1 MKTIVYHHDTPIT
14 RLLMEKDPKLIPL
27 FQRKKHINVTLSDDY
42 FLSLVHTI
50 IAQQLSSKVAT
61 VISKRLMDYFHHEI
75 TPKHIVEAQDETLRS
90 LGLSHQ
96 KIKYLKSL
104 AECLLSEK
112 VHFND
117 IHQLSDQEVIDM
129 LIQIKGIGVWTAQMF
144 LIFSL
149 GREDVFSVLDLGLR
163 NVVKDLYQNPNL
175 TNQDIDAIAQTWSP
189 YRTVVSHFLWHAYD
203 GVDE

>member
-1 MKTIVYHHDTPIT
+1 MKTIVYYHDTPIT
-14 RLLMEKDPKLIPL
+14 KSLMQKDPKLIPL
-27 FQRKKHINVTLSDDY
+27 FQRKKQIDVTLSDDY

-50 IAQQLSSKVAT
+50 IAQQLSSKVAS
-61 VISKRLMDYFHHEI
+61 VISRRLTDHFNERI
-75 TPKHIVEAQDETLRS
+75 TPDHIANADDQELRA

-104 AECLLSEK
+104 AECLITRK
-112 VHFND
+112 VHFDD
-117 IHQLSDQEVIDM
+117 IQQMSDQEVIDM
-129 LIQIKGIGVWTAQMF
+129 LVQIKGIGIWTAQMF

-163 NVVKDLYQNPNL
+163 NVVKDLYQNPAL
-175 TNQDIDAIAQTWSP
+175 TNQEIDKISQTWAP

-203 GVDE
+203 GIDE

>member
-1 MKTIVYHHDTPIT
+1 MKTIIYHQDSPVVSYLID
-14 RLLMEKDPKLIPL
+14 KDPRLKEL
-27 FQRKKHINVTLSDDY
+27 FQRKKQIIVPISDDY

-61 VISKRLMDYFHHEI
+61 VISTRLNEFFLHHI
-75 TPKHIVEAQDETLRS
+75 TPKRMLKANDDDLRK

-96 KIKYLKSL
+96 KITYLKSL
-104 AECLLSEK
+104 SECLITGK

-117 IHQLSDQEVIDM
+117 IDQMKDQDVIDM
-129 LIQIKGIGVWTAQMF
+129 LVQIKGIGVWTAQMF

-163 NVVKDLYQNPNL
+163 NVVKDIYKNPDL
-175 TNQDIDAIAQTWSP
+175 TQKEIETISQQWAP

-203 GVDE
+203 GIDD

>member
-1 MKTIVYHHDTPIT
+1 MKTIVYSNDTPIT
-14 RLLMEKDPKLIPL
+14 HYLIEKDSKLSKL
-27 FQRKKHINVTLSDDY
+27 FQRKKQILVTLSDDY

-50 IAQQLSSKVAT
+50 IAQQLSSKVAS
-61 VISKRLMDYFHHEI
+61 VISKRLTEFYQEHI
-75 TPKHIVEAQDETLRS
+75 TPAMILATDDDKLRP

-104 AECLLSEK
+104 AECLETGK

-117 IHQLSDQEVIDM
+117 MDTMSDQEVINM
-129 LIQIKGIGVWTAQMF
+129 LIQIKGIGIWTAQMF
-144 LIFSL
+144 LMFSL

-163 NVVKDLYQNPNL
+163 NVVKDLYENQAL
-175 TNQDIDAIAQTWSP
+175 TNQQIETISLQWAP
-189 YRTVVSHFLWHAYD
+189 YRSIVSHFLWHAYD